1 MRFGTDGLR
10 GRYGSELT
18 EDVATR
24 LGVAVAEVLAVDS
37 FVVGGD
43 SREST
48 PSLERALVAGLSSRG
63 AHVERLGLAPTPLVA
78 HRAART
84 GGAALVVS
92 ASHNPFHDNGIKVFG
107 PGGAKLDPTSE
118 TAIESLLDRAVSI
131 TPVPDPPGGPEAS
144 VVRDYV
150 DHLRSI
156 IGGRSLA
163 GPRVV
168 VDAANGAASRLAGD
182 ALSALGADVE
192 VIENRPDGRNI
203 NAGCGATHPGSLAEQ
218 VLAREADLGF
228 ALDGDAD
235 RVIAVDGAGRV
246 LDGDHIMAML
256 AIDLRARGAL
266 SGDTLVVTVMSNL
279 GLRQAMEASGIS
291 IVETPVGDRH
301 VAEALRAGDYSLGGE
316 QSGHIILADHSP
328 SGDGLATASAVL
340 DLVARSGRSLA
351 ELGSEAMTALPQ
363 TLVNVEVDP
372 AGPPAAAL
380 VAETAES
387 ISEVERQLAGT
398 GRVLVRPSGTE
409 PLVRVMVEA
418 PTAELAESAARAIAE
433 AIRNRSM
440 AR

>member
-18 EDVATR
+18 EDVASR
-24 LGVAVAEVLAVDS
+24 LGAAVAEVVAVDA

-48 PSLERALVAGLSSRG
+48 PSLERALVAGLASRG
-63 AHVERLGLAPTPLVA
+63 ARVERLGLAPTPLVA
-78 HRAART
+78 HRASRT
-84 GGAALVVS
+84 GAAALVVS

-107 PGGAKLDPTSE
+107 PGGTKLDPESE
-118 TAIESLLDRAVSI
+118 RAIESLLNRDASVDPANA
-131 TPVPDPPGGPEAS
+131 TPEDPEAS

-168 VDAANGAASRLAGD
+168 IDVANGAASRLAGG

-192 VIENRPDGRNI
+192 VVEDHPDGRNI

-218 VLAREADLGF
+218 VLARGADLGF

-235 RVIAVDGAGRV
+235 RVIAVDGTGRV
-246 LDGDHIMAML
+246 LDGDHLMAML
-256 AIDLRARGAL
+256 ATDLRARGAL

-279 GLRQAMEASGIS
+279 GLRQAMETAGIS

-301 VAEALRAGDYSLGGE
+301 VAEALRAGGYSLGGE
-316 QSGHIILADHSP
+316 QSGHIILAEHAP

-340 DLVARSGRSLA
+340 DLVVRSGRSLA
-351 ELGSEAMTALPQ
+351 DLGSDAMTALPQ

-372 AGPPAAAL
+372 AGPTAAAL
-380 VAETAES
+380 VAETAEP
-387 ISEVERQLAGT
+387 IAEVERQLAGT

-433 AIRNRSM
+433 AIRGRSLS
-440 AR
+440 R